1 MYDFDK
7 SWREATDLVAA
18 LQAKMRQIEEEQ
30 SDLDVK
36 RELARWVARFEPL
49 AAELAMLREEANR
62 GGG

>member
-7 SWREATDLVAA
+7 SWREAAQLAGA
-18 LQAKMRQIEEEQ
+18 LQEKMRQIEEEQ

-36 RELARWVARFEPL
+36 RELARWLARFEPL
-49 AAELAMLREEANR
+49 AAELETLREEANR